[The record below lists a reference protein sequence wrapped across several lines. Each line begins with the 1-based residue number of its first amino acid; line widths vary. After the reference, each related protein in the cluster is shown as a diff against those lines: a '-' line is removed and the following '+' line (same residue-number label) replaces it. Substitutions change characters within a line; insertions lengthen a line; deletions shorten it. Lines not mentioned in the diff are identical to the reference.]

1 MTAAFDWDDPRSQS
15 SDFEHDMEAF
25 ARSTDPITS
34 HEAAES
40 HSAEKLRKNQQAV
53 LRVMTKYGPC
63 TDRTLVA
70 AYHRSG
76 ETPQSDSGI
85 RTRRNELRNMGKV
98 ADTGK
103 RVTLDSGRRAILW
116 AARA

>member
-1 MTAAFDWDDPRSQS
+1 MTGL
-15 SDFEHDMEAF
+15 
-25 ARSTDPITS
+25 TD
-34 HEAAES
+34 EQRA
-40 HSAEKLRKNQQAV
+40 AEKLRKNQQAV